1 MKITEETKLK
11 DLIPDGHELNG
22 TFGLDYTDGL
32 KVTIPIKKKEVKGF
46 KWYLSNY
53 LTSKEY
59 NTIKGIKISTKDY
72 EDFSKTREGY
82 FEHVSFEFKIGLL
95 KFICDD
101 CGVKWFNFAKYY
113 ALKEDLS
120 KSFYQKVIDICP
132 VEFLNSIFKQ

>member
-11 DLIPDGHELNG
+11 DLIPDGYELNG
-22 TFGLDYTDGL
+22 TFGLDYTDVL

-59 NTIKGIKISTKDY
+59 NTIKGRKISTKDY

-95 KFICDD
+95 SFPSNVVLSI
-101 CGVKWFNFAKYY
+101 VSYSF
-113 ALKEDLS
+113 LKNISSLIE
-120 KSFYQKVIDICP
+120 CM
-132 VEFLNSIFKQ
+132 